1 VKLAYDGAIT
11 GGGERLDWIKEWG
24 TAITLAITAEDQSGF
39 NPGASLITPFENRV
53 FTFPTGGAVTS
64 SQSFSVGLGA
74 SVGASATRTETIQFT
89 VTNEGLLRIGADL
102 LSKTSDFNQACKI
115 YQEGAMI
122 EGDLKI
128 WEFIYDK
135 AFIAANSNAS
145 TWSPEKIPTGMKD
158 AKGNP
163 KYKTVYGR
171 HPNWP
176 LYNTFTENISFV
188 ATFSGN
194 VTPTWKLARVAANS
208 TGNLLSATRTNTNQ
222 LTLTMGPI
230 ESPGSATSPPQLK
243 QGAQQQHD
251 NTVLSNS
258 IKTPQN

>member
-1 VKLAYDGAIT
+1 M
-11 GGGERLDWIKEWG
+11 GGYY
-24 TAITLAITAEDQSGF
+24 
-39 NPGASLITPFENRV
+39 
-53 FTFPTGGAVTS
+53 
-64 SQSFSVGLGA
+64 
-74 SVGASATRTETIQFT
+74 
-89 VTNEGLLRIGADL
+89 
-102 LSKTSDFNQACKI
+102 LSKSPDFSQACKSH
-115 YQEGAMI
+115 QEGAMI
-122 EGDLKI
+122 DGDLKI

-135 AFIAANSNAS
+135 AFIAASSNAT
-145 TWSPEKIPTGMKD
+145 TWSPVKTKIGTQTVKD
-158 AKGNP
+158 
-163 KYKTVYGR
+163 KTVNIYRTDYGR

-208 TGNLLSATRTNTNQ
+208 TGNLLSATRMNTNQ

-230 ESPGSATSPPQLK
+230 QSPGSATSPPQLK